1 MMKEGVMD
9 VADFKL
15 TTVSFFPS
23 KEGQNQDEQDYF
35 IYIKEPKDDYSSAP
49 RSSFFDALEISKEES
64 IKNGNW
70 RCISTSSNQSVE
82 LHFRSYADKR
92 IISVTINL
100 PSYQLDIS
108 SYAWYRQRKAFLK
121 LECPEQVCQDLVEG
135 LLQRIFVK
143 YKGKTAYLSLKQ
155 SKRGVTSK
163 NFS

>member
-1 MMKEGVMD
+1 MKEGVMD

-15 TTVSFFPS
+15 TTVSFLPGREDQIQ
-23 KEGQNQDEQDYF
+23 EGQDYY
-35 IYIKEPKDDYSSAP
+35 IYVKEPKDDYSSAP
-49 RSSFFDALEISKEES
+49 RSSFFDALELSKEETTKS
-64 IKNGNW
+64 GNW

-82 LHFRSYADKR
+82 LHFRSYEDKR

-121 LECPEQVCQDLVEG
+121 LECPEQVCQKLVEG

-143 YKGKTAYLSLKQ
+143 YNGKTAYLSLKQ
-155 SKRGVTSK
+155 SKHGVTSK
-163 NFS
+163 NRI